1 MRRLDWFLARRYLAS
16 RKGGRLLSFIT
27 WVALGGIIVG
37 VTALVLVIGVMTGM
51 QEDLRDKILE
61 SNPHVIV
68 LQPGSSLRMD
78 GWRTVRDTIRA
89 VDGVTVAAPFVLSN
103 AFLAREGYNR
113 AALVYGVSTD
123 TALSGP
129 TGLEQEIM
137 RGALDLGPP
146 ASGLSPIVLGS
157 RLAALMQVH
166 PGDTITV
173 GTFDNLETDTFL
185 GTMPNMMEFEVTD
198 RFTTGMYDADQGSAY
213 TTLEAAQ
220 SLMGFSADDDV
231 SGIAIRTY
239 DADQATAIA
248 GAIRERLGLTYDVAS
263 WSETNAS
270 LFSALKLE
278 KLAMGIILFLIVLV
292 AAFNIISTLVM
303 VVADRT
309 REIGI
314 LKSMGMTDGAILR
327 VFMLQGAWIG
337 VVGTVIGTTLGLVLC
352 WVVDTFD
359 VIRIPPD
366 VYFVDRLPVNLHV
379 LDVVTIVAASIAVAF
394 VATIYPSLQAAS
406 LEPVEAIRRE

>member
-1 MRRLDWFLARRYLAS
+1 VKRLDWFLASRYLAS

-61 SNPHVIV
+61 SNPHVMV

-78 GWRTVRDTIRA
+78 DWRTVLDTVA
-89 VDGVTVAAPFVLSN
+89 TVDGVTAAAPFVMSN
-103 AFLAREGYNR
+103 AFLARGGYSQ
-113 AALVYGVSTD
+113 AALLFGVATD
-123 TALSGP
+123 TRVGAP
-129 TGLEQEIM
+129 TGLEKDILE
-137 RGALDLGPP
+137 GTVDLEPP
-146 ASGLSPIVLGS
+146 ESGLPPVVLGS
-157 RLAALMQVH
+157 RLAGVMQVFR
-166 PGDTITV
+166 GDTVTI
-173 GTFDNLETDTFL
+173 GSFDNLEVDTFL
-185 GTMPNMMEFEVTD
+185 GAAPKMMQFEVTD
-198 RFTTGMYDADQGSAY
+198 DFTTGMYDADSRNAY
-213 TTLEAAQ
+213 TTLAAAQ
-220 SLMGFSADDDV
+220 SLMGFVVDDDV
-231 SGIAIRTY
+231 SGIEISTVDPGR
-239 DADQATAIA
+239 ATAIA
-248 GAIRERLGLTYDVAS
+248 DVIGERLGLTYDVSS
-263 WSETNAS
+263 WAVTNAA

-278 KLAMGIILFLIVLV
+278 KLAMGVILFLIVLV

-337 VVGTVIGTTLGLVLC
+337 VVGTLIGTFLGLALC
-352 WVVDTFD
+352 WAVDTFD
-359 VIRIPPD
+359 LIRIPPD
-366 VYFVDRLPVNLHV
+366 VYFVDHLPVSLHV
-379 LDVVTIVAASIAVAF
+379 LDVVTIVAASILVAF
-394 VATIYPSLQAAS
+394 VATIYPSLQASS

>member
-1 MRRLDWFLARRYLAS
+1 MKRLDWFLARRYLAS

-68 LQPGSSLRMD
+68 LRPGSSLRMD
-78 GWRTVRDTIRA
+78 DWRTVLDTIRA
-89 VDGVTVAAPFVLSN
+89 VDGVTAAAPFVLST
-103 AFLAREGYNR
+103 AFLSREGYSQG
-113 AALVYGVSTD
+113 ALVYGVSTD
-123 TALSGP
+123 SAYVGP
-129 TGLEQEIM
+129 TGLEREII
-137 RGALDLGPP
+137 RGALDLTPP
-146 ASGLSPIVLGS
+146 ASGLPPIVLGS
-157 RLAALMQVH
+157 RLAAVMQVY
-166 PGDTITV
+166 PGDTVTI

-185 GTMPNMMEFEVTD
+185 GTMPSMMEFEVTD
-198 RFTTGMYDADQGSAY
+198 RFTTGMYDADTRNVY

-220 SLMGFSADDDV
+220 SLMGFSTDDDV
-231 SGIAIRTY
+231 SGIGIRTY
-239 DADQATAIA
+239 DADQSTAIK
-248 GAIRERLGLTYDVAS
+248 GEIQERLGLTYDVAS

-278 KLAMGIILFLIVLV
+278 KLAMGLILFLIVLV

-337 VVGTVIGTTLGLVLC
+337 VVGTVIGTTLGVALC
-352 WVVDTFD
+352 WIVDTFD

-394 VATIYPSLQAAS
+394 AATIYPSLQASS

>member
-1 MRRLDWFLARRYLAS
+1 MRRLDWFLASRYLAS

-78 GWRTVRDTIRA
+78 DWRTVLDTVSA
-89 VDGVTVAAPFVLSN
+89 VDGVTAAAPFVLSN
-103 AFLAREGYNR
+103 AFLARAGYSQS
-113 AALVYGVSTD
+113 ALLFGVASESRTG
-123 TALSGP
+123 AP
-129 TGLEQEIM
+129 TGLERDI
-137 RGALDLGPP
+137 LDGTVNLEPP
-146 ASGLSPIVLGS
+146 ESGLPPVVLGS
-157 RLAALMQVH
+157 RLARVMQVFT
-166 PGDTITV
+166 GDTVTI
-173 GTFDNLETDTFL
+173 GSFDNLEVDTFL
-185 GTMPNMMEFEVTD
+185 GTAPKMMQFEVTD
-198 RFTTGMYDADQGSAY
+198 QFTTGMYDADARNAY
-213 TTLEAAQ
+213 TSLEAAQ
-220 SLMGFSADDDV
+220 SLMGYTADDDV
-231 SGIAIRTY
+231 SGIEIRTV
-239 DADQATAIA
+239 DAGQATAIA
-248 GAIRERLGLTYDVAS
+248 DVIRQRLGLTYDVSS
-263 WSETNAS
+263 WATTNAS

-278 KLAMGIILFLIVLV
+278 KLAMGVILFLIVLV

-337 VVGTVIGTTLGLVLC
+337 VVGTIVGTLLGLGLC
-352 WVVDTFD
+352 WAVDTFD
-359 VIRIPPD
+359 LIRIPPD
-366 VYFVDRLPVNLHV
+366 VYFVDRLPVSLHV
-379 LDVVTIVAASIAVAF
+379 MDVVTIVAASIAVAF
-394 VATIYPSLQAAS
+394 VATIYPSLQASS